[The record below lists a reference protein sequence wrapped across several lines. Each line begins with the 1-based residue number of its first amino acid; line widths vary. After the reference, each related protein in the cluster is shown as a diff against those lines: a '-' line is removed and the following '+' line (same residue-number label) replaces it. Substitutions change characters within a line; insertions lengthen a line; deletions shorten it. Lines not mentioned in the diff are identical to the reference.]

1 MEASAAKIKPSAGML
16 SLSSFIITWLF
27 MTGHIPGDKT
37 RCAFRDKDSVCVCR
51 YLVKRKIS

>member
-37 RCAFRDKDSVCVCR
+37 RCAFRDKDSVCVCA
-51 YLVKRKIS
+51 VI